1 MGLPWQANSIQCKAG
16 WQEWNQAC
24 YKVSNGMTT
33 FANASASCQR
43 HGANLASIHSAQ
55 ENEFVRNF
63 SSGKDVFIGL
73 SDAQIEGTFVWS
85 DGSTFAYTNWEIGE
99 PDNDYGVGD
108 CVILVAANA
117 KWNDTPC
124 SMWNEY
130 VCKFTMPKPYNEQ
143 GK

>member
-1 MGLPWQANSIQCKAG
+1 MQCKVG

-33 FANASASCQR
+33 FANASASCQQ

-73 SDAQIEGTFVWS
+73 SDAKIEGTFVWS
-85 DGSTFAYTNWEIGE
+85 DESTFAYTNWEIGE

-130 VCKFTMPKPYNEQ
+130 VCKFIMPKPYNEQ
-143 GK
+143 GNLSIMF